1 MEEVVGRS
9 NVSQRNLRLTDARS
23 KSSLFKPD
31 AAMETYRSSDW
42 TNYSFVVGSLLV
54 DTVRSRTLAA
64 IVRTTLDWNLVIRG
78 EPYG

>member
-1 MEEVVGRS
+1 MP
-9 NVSQRNLRLTDARS
+9 QL
-23 KSSLFKPD
+23 
-31 AAMETYRSSDW
+31 ETYRSSDR
-42 TNYSFVVGSLLV
+42 TNYLFVVGSLLV